1 MKGINCLQDLKA
13 RFTEQGITIGSSEG
27 WYFTTRHGKWTM
39 ALGDVY
45 LNMQV
50 IRDMSQAEEL
60 AKLKPKVAT
69 KKIRPNVILDEA
81 EVET

>member
-13 RFTEQGITIGSSEG
+13 RFIEQGIKVVASQG

-39 ALGDVY
+39 AHGDVY
-45 LNMQV
+45 LNMRV

-60 AKLKPKVAT
+60 AKLKRTIKA
-69 KKIRPNVILDEA
+69 KKLTANVTDED
-81 EVET
+81 